1 MPGESEVLELKL
13 STKDLASFVTYKG
26 SWIAESG
33 NYKASVGASSADIKG
48 QVFFSL
54 PKEIVVEKV
63 KRVFAPDLKFED
75 MKP

>member
-48 QVFFSL
+48 QVFF
-54 PKEIVVEKV
+54 
-63 KRVFAPDLKFED
+63 
-75 MKP
+75 